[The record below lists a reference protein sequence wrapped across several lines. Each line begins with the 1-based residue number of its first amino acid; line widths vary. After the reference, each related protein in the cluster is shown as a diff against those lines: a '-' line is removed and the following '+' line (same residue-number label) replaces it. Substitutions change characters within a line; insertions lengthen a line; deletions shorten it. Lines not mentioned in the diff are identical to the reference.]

1 MSPLPIRLSPD
12 LTRLVDEGYD
22 VDVVAGHLVIR
33 RVPYVDRYRR
43 VRRGMLVCRLDLA
56 GDRTVPPTDHFA
68 DFAGALPCDA
78 SGRPLAGMV
87 HANRAREL
95 GGGLK
100 VDHWLCSRPR
110 GREYVDYHEKVTTFV
125 AQISTPA
132 AALDPTA
139 SARVGRLVGE
149 REDRSPFCYADTA
162 SARGGTGPL
171 VERIAGQNVGI
182 VGLGG
187 TGAYVLDLVSKTPV
201 KRIHIFDDDRFL
213 QHNAFRGPGAASIGE
228 LAERRRKV
236 ERYDR
241 VYSNIHKG
249 IIPHPVK
256 LGGGNAELL
265 NGLDFVF
272 LCIDDAGAKA
282 PLIERLE
289 ARGTG
294 FVDVGIGLTETA
306 AGLAGSVRVTTSTP
320 AMRDHVWDRRRI
332 PMSADGRPD
341 PYADNIQ
348 VVDLNALNAALAVI
362 RWKRLAGFYADLGG
376 EHFSVYS
383 LDANAMINEE
393 FAISIAAAEP

>member
-1 MSPLPIRLSPD
+1 MSPPPIRLSPD

-87 HANRAREL
+87 HADRAREL

-162 SARGGTGPL
+162 SARSGTGAL

-187 TGAYVLDLVSKTPV
+187 TGGYVLDLVSKTPV
-201 KRIHIFDDDRFL
+201 GRIHLYDEGEFL
-213 QHNAFRGPGAASIGE
+213 QHSAFRAPGAASAAE
-228 LAERRRKV
+228 LAGRPRKV
-236 ERYDR
+236 DYFDRRY
-241 VYSNIHKG
+241 SAMHKG
-249 IIPHPVK
+249 IVPHAVRIGTSN
-256 LGGGNAELL
+256 LDLL
-265 NGLDFVF
+265 HGLDFVF
-272 LCIDDAGAKA
+272 LCLDDAGSKA
-282 PLIERLE
+282 PIVERLE
-289 ARGTG
+289 ARGTA
-294 FVDVGIGLTETA
+294 FIDVGMGLAATE
-306 AGLAGSVRVTTSTP
+306 AGLVGTVRVTTSTP

-332 PMSADGRPD
+332 PFMSEPHAD
-341 PYADNIQ
+341 PYATSIQ
-348 VVDLNALNAALAVI
+348 VADLNAVNAALAVI
-362 RWKRLAGFYADLGG
+362 RWKRLAGFYVDLAG
-376 EHFSVYS
+376 EHFSAYS
-383 LDANAMINEE
+383 IDGNVLVNEE
-393 FAISIAAAEP
+393 LIT